1 MFKTKFKYFK
11 YLILLFGLTNTSTIF
26 QAIINHI
33 LKDFID
39 KIVVIYLNDIFI
51 FNKTLK
57 KYKEYIYF
65 ILTTLEQTKL
75 YINTYKS
82 TFYNQKIDYLR
93 FKIRPKIIEMNN
105 KKIEAIKYWLQ
116 SINIKKV
123 RGFFEFANFYRY
135 FVKRFGRLTI
145 PFIKLTKNNKTF
157 EWI

>member
-105 KKIEAIKYWLQ
+105 KKIE
-116 SINIKKV
+116 
-123 RGFFEFANFYRY
+123 
-135 FVKRFGRLTI
+135 
-145 PFIKLTKNNKTF
+145 
-157 EWI
+157 